1 MHHNFQT
8 ITQEVNCKINIGLQI
23 LRKRSDGYHDI
34 QTIFYPTHFFTDKLT
49 IESHSH
55 EFDFECNSQE
65 NIGKAEDNLCVKAFR
80 LLQAN
85 YGIEKVKITL
95 DKHIPVGAGLGGG
108 SADAAFTLKMLAAA
122 FHLPATHQQLQHYAA
137 KLGSDV
143 AFFIDNAPVYA
154 TGRGEIMEP
163 LDLDLSDHQ
172 IRIWKPDFAIST
184 RDAYADITPKETDVY
199 LPDEVQRPI
208 TEWNENIHNDFE
220 TSILHKYPELRT
232 LKENIYAEGALYAS
246 MTGSGTAMYGIF

>member
-1 MHHNFQT
+1 MHHTFQT

-34 QTIFYPTHFFTDKLT
+34 QTIFYPTNFFTDKLT
-49 IESHSH
+49 IEPHSH
-55 EFDFECNSQE
+55 EFDFECNTQD
-65 NIGKAEDNLCVKAFR
+65 NIGKEEDNLCVKAFR

-85 YGIEKVKITL
+85 YGIEKVKIIL

-122 FHLPATHQQLQHYAA
+122 FHLPATHQQLLHYAA

-143 AFFIDNAPVYA
+143 AFFIDNKPVYA

-163 LDLDLSDHQ
+163 VDLDLSAHH
-172 IRIWKPDFAIST
+172 IRIWKPDFAVST
-184 RDAYADITPKETDVY
+184 REAYSGITPCETNIC
-199 LPDEVQRPI
+199 LTDEIKRPLS
-208 TEWNENIHNDFE
+208 EWKDHIHNDFE
-220 TSILHKYPELRT
+220 ESIFDKYPELKQ
-232 LKENIYAEGALYAS
+232 LKDNIYEEGAQYAS
-246 MTGSGTAMYGIF
+246 MTGSGTAIYGIF

>member
-1 MHHNFQT
+1 MHHTFQT

-23 LRKRSDGYHDI
+23 LRKRPDGYHDI

-49 IESHSH
+49 IEPYSR

-65 NIGKAEDNLCVKAFR
+65 NVGKSEDNLCVKAFR

-85 YGIEKVKITL
+85 YGIEKVKIIL

-108 SADAAFTLKMLAAA
+108 SADAAFTLKMLVAV

-143 AFFIDNAPVYA
+143 AFFIDNVPVYA
-154 TGRGEIMEP
+154 AGRGEIMEP
-163 LDLDLSDHQ
+163 VDVDLSAHE
-172 IRIWKPDFAIST
+172 IRIWKPDFSVST
-184 RDAYADITPKETDVY
+184 REAYSGIIPKETLIF
-199 LPDEVQRPI
+199 LPDEVKRPLS
-208 TEWNENIHNDFE
+208 EWKQNVRNDFE
-220 TSILHKYPELRT
+220 DSMLHQYSELTT
-232 LKENIYAEGALYAS
+232 LKESIYAEGALYAS
-246 MTGSGTAMYGIF
+246 MTGSGTAIYGIF